1 MSDPVKL
8 MYRDIRCIEILDV
21 SHSKELKVMK
31 KIFHHKLTYLKKK
44 ILNISLLTLLIWG
57 LNNAQSHRF
66 KIYSGLKISH
76 AS

>member
-44 ILNISLLTLLIWG
+44 N
-57 LNNAQSHRF
+57 F
-66 KIYSGLKISH
+66 KYFIVNSFNLRPK
-76 AS
+76 